1 MLDFIG
7 IGSRWAGEE
16 WLYDQL
22 RRHPEIHFP
31 RDLEMGFW
39 STHYL
44 KGLEQKDYGRDLNW
58 YRSIFGHWNES
69 AAPGKVPVP
78 AKAEL
83 PTQRRSWFDRLM
95 ARLDSGAAPASST
108 VAQQGWAKR
117 SNYRLG
123 DFSPSYCRFDD
134 PRILPAIRAFAP
146 DLKILYIVRNPME
159 RAFAAAEKL
168 REVAGL
174 KPEEVS
180 DAWYEDHFRAQQS
193 LRQGDY
199 AANLD
204 MWRAHFPENQILI
217 LRYDEILT
225 APQEILGRALRHID
239 VEDKN
244 FFQNQPAHSFLPH
257 RAVDNFGIRPSLI
270 PVLSAVYR
278 EKMDD
283 LRARFGL
290 DFKAI

>member
-58 YRSIFGHWNES
+58 YRGIFGHWDDT
-69 AAPGKVPVP
+69 AAPGKLPSP
-78 AKAEL
+78 AKSSQPA
-83 PTQRRSWFDRLM
+83 QRRSWFDRLM
-95 ARLDSGAAPASST
+95 VRLDSGAVPAVGSS
-108 VAQQGWAKR
+108 AQESWAKR

-134 PRILPAIRAFAP
+134 PRIIPAIRAFAP
-146 DLKILYIVRNPME
+146 DLKILYIIRNPME

-180 DAWYEDHFRAQQS
+180 DAWYTDHFHAQQS

-199 AANLD
+199 AKNLD
-204 MWRAHFPENQILI
+204 AWHAHFPEKQILV
-217 LRYDEILT
+217 LRYEEILT
-225 APQEILGRALRHID
+225 APQEILGQALRHLD
-239 VEDKN
+239 VDDKN
-244 FFQNQPAHSFLPH
+244 FFLTLPSHSFLPH
-257 RAVDNFGIRPSLI
+257 RAVDNSGIRSSLI

-283 LRARFGL
+283 LHTRFGY
-290 DFKAI
+290 DFPAA